1 MLPEG
6 ATVRNGEEGD
16 ADLATVLVHGTF
28 NVNADSR
35 RAFVQD
41 RELWFVVEQP
51 RHLRDQTSTTCYS
64 PEGGK
69 RRQRPRSEYLFYN
82 QIKLNENEENYAQ
95 RCAAFRHR

>member
-1 MLPEG
+1 M
-6 ATVRNGEEGD
+6 RNGEEGD

-35 RAFVQD
+35 RALVQD

-69 RRQRPRSEYLFYN
+69 RPHKGLVPNIYFE
-82 QIKLNENEENYAQ
+82 IKSS
-95 RCAAFRHR
+95 